1 MSQKHEAL
9 ASRELVLKAIEI
21 RAFEEAM
28 LKVFGNGKARGT
40 FHTSKGQE
48 LISCILTSNLDPEDF
63 IFGTHRSH
71 ALYLSIS
78 NNFSGL
84 AAEVL
89 GKQDASS
96 HGIGGSQH
104 LQFQKLYTNG
114 VQGGMTPIAVGA
126 STNSKSMAVCVIGD
140 GTLGEGIVYESLNL
154 SKVLRS
160 KTLFLIEDNGI
171 AQSTKTQTVQSGNVA
186 EKFTSFGLTYL
197 SCDANEID
205 KLTDAISNAV
215 AMVKLHNKPMVLHIF
230 THRLGPHSK
239 GDDNRSELEINEILN
254 LDVVS
259 NFIRDESAM
268 NDFYIK
274 KKDEFDELIKKIS
287 NRESADA
294 ITINFVEEMVAQ
306 KIFNLSKFEEQSKTI
321 RDLTYKAL
329 EIALSTDSN
338 TQILGEDIVQKTPD
352 TPVKY
357 NGAFGVTKDL
367 SEKFPAQVKNM
378 PISEAAIVGVSIGLA
393 LQNKPTICEIMFGD
407 FTTLIVDQI
416 YQQASKLPS
425 IYGKKINLPVLVRT
439 PMGGRRGY
447 GPTHSQNLEGLFFGL
462 PNVLVYSQNHYFNP
476 NHYKELLEQKFPVI
490 VIEHK
495 DLYTISERPVLDR
508 FYNKTFCDNND
519 IILRSK
525 VKRATI
531 TIITYGYAAYLVEL
545 SAISLIVEHEIF
557 VNIVIPQTISPLNMD
572 FATELLEQS
581 EIVFLVEESDSARGA
596 SGLVLKEFQR
606 LGLDKSFMVLGG
618 EGMIG
623 ASVSSETHALIS
635 VDKIVN
641 FVISKAKVGQ

>member
-1 MSQKHEAL
+1 
-9 ASRELVLKAIEI
+9 
-21 RAFEEAM
+21 
-28 LKVFGNGKARGT
+28 
-40 FHTSKGQE
+40 
-48 LISCILTSNLDPEDF
+48 
-63 IFGTHRSH
+63 
-71 ALYLSIS
+71 
-78 NNFSGL
+78 
-84 AAEVL
+84 
-89 GKQDASS
+89 
-96 HGIGGSQH
+96 
-104 LQFQKLYTNG
+104 
-114 VQGGMTPIAVGA
+114 
-126 STNSKSMAVCVIGD
+126 
-140 GTLGEGIVYESLNL
+140 
-154 SKVLRS
+154 
-160 KTLFLIEDNGI
+160 
-171 AQSTKTQTVQSGNVA
+171 
-186 EKFTSFGLTYL
+186 
-197 SCDANEID
+197 
-205 KLTDAISNAV
+205 
-215 AMVKLHNKPMVLHIF
+215 
-230 THRLGPHSK
+230 
-239 GDDNRSELEINEILN
+239 
-254 LDVVS
+254 
-259 NFIRDESAM
+259 
-268 NDFYIK
+268 
-274 KKDEFDELIKKIS
+274 
-287 NRESADA
+287 
-294 ITINFVEEMVAQ
+294 MVARL
-306 KIFNLSKFEEQSKTI
+306 KL
-321 RDLTYKAL
+321 RDL
-329 EIALSTDSN
+329 SN
-338 TQILGEDIVQKTPD
+338 
-352 TPVKY
+352 KY
-357 NGAFGVTKDL
+357 PN
-367 SEKFPAQVKNM
+367 QVKNT
-378 PISEAAIVGVSIGLA
+378 PISEQAITGISIGLA
-393 LQNKPTICEIMFGD
+393 INGHISILEIMFGD